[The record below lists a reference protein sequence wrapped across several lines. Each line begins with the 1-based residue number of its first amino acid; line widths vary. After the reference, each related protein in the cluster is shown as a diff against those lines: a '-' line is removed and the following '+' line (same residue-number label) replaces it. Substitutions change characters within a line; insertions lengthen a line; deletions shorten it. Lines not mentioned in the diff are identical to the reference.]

1 MALSKDQPHP
11 ATDGYKSGDYE
22 MTDINTALK
31 DAAHA
36 LYRAVSDE
44 DPRAYRLTEL
54 MCQASEAGRRAAT
67 AVLALHAAHER
78 LLSTPL
84 DELDDPETLAARE
97 AEIEAASAEHVAVF
111 AALSKD

>member
-1 MALSKDQPHP
+1 MK
-11 ATDGYKSGDYE
+11 E
-22 MTDINTALK
+22 INTALK

-54 MCQASEAGRRAAT
+54 MCQASEAGKRAAT
-67 AVLALHAAHER
+67 AVLALYAAEER
-78 LLSTPL
+78 LLSTPRE
-84 DELDDPETLAARE
+84 ELDDPATLAARE
-97 AEIEAASAEHVAVF
+97 AEIEAASAEHVAAF

>member
-1 MALSKDQPHP
+1 MK
-11 ATDGYKSGDYE
+11 
-22 MTDINTALK
+22 DINTALK

-36 LYRAVSDE
+36 LYRAISDD
-44 DPRAYRLTEL
+44 DPRAHRLTEL
-54 MCQASEAGRRAAT
+54 MFQAGEAGKRAAT
-67 AVLALHAAHER
+67 AVLALHAAHKR

-97 AEIEAASAEHVAVF
+97 AEIEAASAEHVAAF

>member
-1 MALSKDQPHP
+1 
-11 ATDGYKSGDYE
+11 
-22 MTDINTALK
+22 MTDINKALK

-36 LYRAVSDE
+36 LYRAVSDD

-54 MCQASEAGRRAAT
+54 MFQAGEAGKRAAT
-67 AVLALHAAHER
+67 AVLALCVAHKR

-97 AEIEAASAEHVAVF
+97 AEIDF
-111 AALSKD
+111 